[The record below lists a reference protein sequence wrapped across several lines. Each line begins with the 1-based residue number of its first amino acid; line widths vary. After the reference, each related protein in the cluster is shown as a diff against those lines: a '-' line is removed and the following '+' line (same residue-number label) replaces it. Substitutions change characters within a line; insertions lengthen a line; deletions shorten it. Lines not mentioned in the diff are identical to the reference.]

1 MWMIDRFVGNI
12 FGGDDGGG
20 VDLQKHSLW
29 RDVLVFRRRVRVGRI
44 VGVVGAWLL
53 GL

>member
-1 MWMIDRFVGNI
+1 MWMIHQFVGDI
-12 FGGDDGGG
+12 FGGGGGG

>member
-1 MWMIDRFVGNI
+1 MWMIHRFVGDI
-12 FGGDDGGG
+12 FGGGGG

-44 VGVVGAWLL
+44 VGAVGAWLL